1 MHMHIL
7 THIDI
12 LESGIKYKYCKSYS
26 FRIIS
31 HHFMQFHVSYVM
43 HILYTHMNNYIYI
56 SAQATLLPNIP
67 YIISRLKPWISIGSM
82 HMHFGVPAW

>member
-43 HILYTHMNNYIYI
+43 HTLYTHMNNYIYI
-56 SAQATLLPNIP
+56 CTSNPSPQYSL
-67 YIISRLKPWISIGSM
+67 YYISIETLD
-82 HMHFGVPAW
+82 